1 MFIREE
7 QDACREGQG
16 SYKTRY
22 GSAQMRGTREV
33 DVICLTPSVRR
44 NSSIRALVSLS
55 HAVRLDPHL
64 SVVVVVDVAWWS
76 HTVLAFM
83 FLARTSHTSFISI
96 FPPVCRN
103 IAKQTFLETL
113 QDNLIEMDILAS
125 ARHDASYNDGYVA
138 CLLSGSHPT
147 VRICF
152 AMKTIVMPAL
162 FFFPIKHPLFW
173 NVDIHFSL
181 SPAVLES
188 LLYLSLP
195 CLIQL
200 TICT

>member
-22 GSAQMRGTREV
+22 GSAQMRGTREL
-33 DVICLTPSVRR
+33 DVICLTYLQKQFHKGLGLFVSCCPSRSPFV
-44 NSSIRALVSLS
+44 SCCCCCLVITYCIGI
-55 HAVRLDPHL
+55 
-64 SVVVVVDVAWWS
+64 SVY
-76 HTVLAFM
+76 
-83 FLARTSHTSFISI
+83 LARTSHTSFISI

-138 CLLSGSHPT
+138 CLLSGSHYSQNLLCHENNSDACAIFPSN
-147 VRICF
+147 ILCF
-152 AMKTIVMPAL
+152 EMLSIISLRLLQCQNLVCCMCP
-162 FFFPIKHPLFW
+162 FP
-173 NVDIHFSL
+173 V
-181 SPAVLES
+181 
-188 LLYLSLP
+188 
-195 CLIQL
+195 
-200 TICT
+200 